1 MSSNLKKE
9 IAKYAIEV
17 KETKTS
23 PWTRYEEVYSS
34 KDEADRNHAYLTHY
48 TGPRVFRV
56 VEV

>member
-1 MSSNLKKE
+1 MSSNLKKT

-23 PWTRYEEVYSS
+23 PWTRYDEVYAS
-34 KDEADRNHAYLTHY
+34 KDEADKNHAYLTHSA
-48 TGPRVFRV
+48 GPRVFRV